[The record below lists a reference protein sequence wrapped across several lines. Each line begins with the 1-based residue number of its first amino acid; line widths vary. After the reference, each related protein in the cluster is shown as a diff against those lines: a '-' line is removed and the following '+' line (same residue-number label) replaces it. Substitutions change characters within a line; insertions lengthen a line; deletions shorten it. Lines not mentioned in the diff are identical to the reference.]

1 MARPR
6 SLHFPHFLS
15 ILAFAHDVLAAVA
28 AWALA
33 YWLRLN
39 LDIPDA
45 FLAGMATAMLICI
58 PLQAAAFHWF
68 GLYRGVWR
76 FASLPDLRRIVFA
89 VAAGALA
96 GPFALTM
103 AGKMG
108 GVPRSVFVLEPLLL
122 VLIMGGSRFAYRS
135 WKEYRL
141 FGALQRQGA
150 PVLVI
155 GTGDAAV
162 TLVKELA
169 RSADWRVVALIDDD
183 PQMHGRVVQ
192 ETRVAGGLA
201 DLNAAARRYSAAH
214 AIIAR
219 PEATPRQ
226 RRAIVEACRAAQLQT
241 LTVPAFDDLMSGKV
255 QVSAIRKVELDDLL
269 GRDAV
274 VLDNAGLT
282 QLLAGGTVM
291 ITGAGGSI
299 GSELTRQIARFN
311 PARLVLIE
319 SSEFALYTI
328 NEEMQRVASGRAAA
342 PTTASTAA
350 STTAATT
357 AASATC
363 AIECAIADVRNAAR
377 IGTLMQQYRPS
388 VVFHAAAYKHVPL
401 MENANAW
408 EALTNN
414 ALGTYV
420 TARAAIAAGAAKF
433 VLISTDKAVNPTN
446 VMGASKRLA
455 ELVCQALDTAA
466 SPAQAAS
473 HAAPDTTLHAAPH
486 TTPHS
491 AHQLAT
497 RFITVRFGNVLGST
511 GSVIP
516 KFREQIARGG
526 PITVTHPDIVRYFM
540 SIPEAAQLV
549 LQAGLMGQGGEIF
562 VLDMGDPVKIAD
574 LAREMIRLS
583 GLAEEEIKIEFTGLR
598 PGEKLFEELLADG
611 ESTLPTPHGKL
622 RIARPSAPLAQHWID
637 PVLSWLRSV
646 DAPDEAAVKQELQ
659 RLIPEYTAQKRD

>member
-1 MARPR
+1 MAT
-6 SLHFPHFLS
+6 LLGLNTLS
-15 ILAFAHDVLAAVA
+15 VLAFLHDVLAAMVA
-28 AWALA
+28 WMLA

-45 FLAGMATAMLICI
+45 FLAGMTAAMLICI
-58 PLQAAAFHWF
+58 PIQAIAFRLF

-89 VAAGALA
+89 VAAGSLA
-96 GPFALTM
+96 GPFVLTM
-103 AGKMG
+103 LGQMA
-108 GVPRSVFVLEPLLL
+108 GVPRTVFLLEPLLL

-141 FGALQRQGA
+141 FGALQAKGA

-169 RSADWRVVALIDDD
+169 RSADWRVVGLIDDD
-183 PQMHGRVVQ
+183 PLMAGRVVQ
-192 ETRVAGGLA
+192 EIRVAGGLA
-201 DLNAAARRYSAAH
+201 DLSRAARRFGAQH

-219 PEATPRQ
+219 PEAGPRE
-226 RRAIVEACRAAQLQT
+226 RRRIVETCRAAELQT
-241 LTVPAFDDLMSGKV
+241 LTVPSFDDLMSGKV

-269 GRDAV
+269 GRDPV

-282 QLLAGGTVM
+282 QLLSGGTVM

-299 GSELTRQIARFN
+299 GAELVRQIARFN
-311 PARLVLIE
+311 PARLVLVE

-328 NEEMQRVASGRAAA
+328 SEELQRSA
-342 PTTASTAA
+342 PALAFD
-350 STTAATT
+350 
-357 AASATC
+357 
-363 AIECAIADVRNAAR
+363 CAIADVRNAAR
-377 IGTLMQQYRPS
+377 IGALMHLHRP
-388 VVFHAAAYKHVPL
+388 VAVFHAAAYKHVPL
-401 MENANAW
+401 MENENAW

-414 ALGTYV
+414 VLGTYV
-420 TARAAIAAGAAKF
+420 TGSAAIAAGTAKF

-455 ELVCQALDTAA
+455 ELVCQALDA
-466 SPAQAAS
+466 SS
-473 HAAPDTTLHAAPH
+473 
-486 TTPHS
+486 S
-491 AHQLAT
+491 GT
-497 RFITVRFGNVLGST
+497 RFIMVRFGNVLGST

-526 PITVTHPDIVRYFM
+526 PLTVTHPEIVRYFM

-562 VLDMGDPVKIAD
+562 VLDMGDAVKIAD

-583 GLAEEEIKIEFTGLR
+583 GLSEDEIKIEFTGLR
-598 PGEKLFEELLADG
+598 PGEKLYEELLADG
-611 ESTLPTPHGKL
+611 ESTLPTPHAKL
-622 RIARPSAPLAQHWID
+622 RVARAGEPLAPDWLA
-637 PVLSWLRSV
+637 PVLAWLNSV
-646 DAPDEAAVKQELQ
+646 DAPEEAVLKRELR
-659 RLIPEYTAQKRD
+659 RLIPEYTPQGPA